1 MCFNTFANLTIIGG
15 TVYMGKIEQHQNTS
29 AKLVRVCLGWHP
41 CCFQTTHGRLWGADV
56 GCRPQPVPRRWA
68 SREGLPAFPN
78 EATRQISAAQDSN
91 PEDCQV
97 SVTAISLQAWTSAL
111 WKNQIRHTL
120 SFLFRTCWFSTRT
133 MWADYFHLNVL
144 ETKAKNHE
152 RIEVPKA
159 LLVAHLSKDFTCNWA
174 AYFIFFFNLC
184 TRIRLRN
191 GVCLFWSLC
200 IITPARGFVSF
211 CHTSY
216 KAWRISKP
224 FLSISVKL
232 LHRDT
237 SKAIS
242 CISAATP
249 GPIWSCWS
257 LCFKYS

>member
-29 AKLVRVCLGWHP
+29 AKPVRVCLGWHP

-174 AYFIFFFNLC
+174 AYFIFFFSTYVLG
-184 TRIRLRN
+184 LDLEMEYAYFE
-191 GVCLFWSLC
+191 VSASLLQQEVLCLF
-200 IITPARGFVSF
+200 
-211 CHTSY
+211 
-216 KAWRISKP
+216 
-224 FLSISVKL
+224 
-232 LHRDT
+232 
-237 SKAIS
+237 
-242 CISAATP
+242 ATP
-249 GPIWSCWS
+249 PIKHGESAN
-257 LCFKYS
+257 LFYQFQ